1 VSAVTVGLRR
11 ARGLGLGLGGSRS
24 GNILALVSALW
35 LALTIAALVTPDL
48 LAPGDPTLLR
58 PAQVFQPP
66 SAENPL
72 GTEQYGRS
80 VSLLLVHGARSAM
93 TVGLAATAIALVIG
107 SLIGL
112 VAGYAGGWVDALV
125 GRVLDVLMSIPGVL
139 LALLITASAGSS
151 ITVLIISVGVT
162 FIAGF
167 ARVMRAQVLA
177 TRDRLFVDAAR
188 SVGFSGRR
196 ILFRH
201 VLPNALAPVLGLATI
216 AIGDA
221 ILVASALSFLGLGPR
236 LDVPDW
242 GQLLAS
248 GQPFLVQAWW
258 VSTFAGVAISVT
270 VVAVSLLGDWLRD
283 RVEK

>member
-1 VSAVTVGLRR
+1 MSGFVMTGIRRVRGLGIGGSRVGNTLAVVSAV
-11 ARGLGLGLGGSRS
+11 
-24 GNILALVSALW
+24 W
-35 LALTIAALVTPDL
+35 LAITVVALLVPGL
-48 LAPGDPTLLR
+48 IGPGDPTALR
-58 PAQVFQPP
+58 PALVFQPP
-66 SAENPL
+66 SLENPL

-80 VSLLLVHGARSAM
+80 VYLLLVHGARSAM
-93 TVGLAATAIALVIG
+93 TVGIAATAIAVIAG

-112 VAGYAGGWVDALV
+112 VAGYLGGWVDAV
-125 GRVLDVLMSIPGVL
+125 IGRMLDVLMSIPGVL
-139 LALLITASAGSS
+139 LALLVTASAGSS
-151 ITVLIISVGVT
+151 LTALIVSVGIAFV
-162 FIAGF
+162 AGF

-177 TRDRLFVDAAR
+177 TRERVYVDAAR
-188 SVGFSGRR
+188 SVGFSGAR

-201 VLPNALAPVLGLATI
+201 VLPNAFAPVLGLATV
-216 AIGDA
+216 AVGEA

-258 VSTFAGVAISVT
+258 VSTFAGITISTT

-283 RVEK
+283 RVE

>member
-1 VSAVTVGLRR
+1 MSVVTVGLRR

-24 GNILALVSALW
+24 GNILALASALW
-35 LALTIAALVTPDL
+35 LALTIAALVAPDL

-80 VSLLLVHGARSAM
+80 VLLLLVHGARSAM

-125 GRVLDVLMSIPGVL
+125 GRVLDVMMSIPGVL

-248 GQPFLVQAWW
+248 GQPFLTQAWW
-258 VSTFAGVAISVT
+258 VSTFAGVVISVT